1 MIGPNIWI
9 CDCLEGGGNANNVEC
24 VSEESAALGS
34 LSQKARIVST
44 PHLHHLLDTGL
55 EDRKLQDKHGYP

>member
-1 MIGPNIWI
+1 MIGANIWI

-34 LSQKARIVST
+34 LSQKATSPPAGHRSK
-44 PHLHHLLDTGL
+44 GSL
-55 EDRKLQDKHGYP
+55 EDRKLQSMHGYP